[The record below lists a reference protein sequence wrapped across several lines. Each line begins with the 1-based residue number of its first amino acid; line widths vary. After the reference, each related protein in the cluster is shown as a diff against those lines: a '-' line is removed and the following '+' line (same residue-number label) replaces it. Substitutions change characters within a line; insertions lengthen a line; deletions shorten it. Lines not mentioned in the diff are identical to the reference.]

1 MSTDL
6 ILAIDQ
12 GTTGTTCLLVDADL
26 QVRARATREFPQHFP
41 QPGWVEHDP
50 EELWQSVLATIAE
63 VMRSSGIA
71 ATRVVAIGITNQRE
85 TSLIWDRHTGEPL
98 HRALVWQDRRTAGA
112 CEACKAGRPR
122 RARSGQD
129 RPGARPLLLGHQA
142 RSGCST
148 TSPARAPAPR
158 PASSPPAPSTPTW
171 CGGSAPARPTS
182 ASRATPHARS

>member
-63 VMRSSGIA
+63 VVRSSGA
-71 ATRVVAIGITNQRE
+71 EATRIAAIGITNQRE
-85 TSLIWDRHTGEPL
+85 TTVVWNRKTGQPI
-98 HRALVWQDRRTAGA
+98 HHAIVWQDRRAEPA
-112 CEACKAGRPR
+112 CAQLRGLCAPVETQR
-122 RARSGQD
+122 QE
-129 RPGARPLLLGHQA
+129 LLLDDDAVRHVGA
-142 RSGCST
+142 AGYDRL
-148 TSPARAPAPR
+148 R
-158 PASSPPAPSTPTW
+158 
-171 CGGSAPARPTS
+171 
-182 ASRATPHARS
+182 